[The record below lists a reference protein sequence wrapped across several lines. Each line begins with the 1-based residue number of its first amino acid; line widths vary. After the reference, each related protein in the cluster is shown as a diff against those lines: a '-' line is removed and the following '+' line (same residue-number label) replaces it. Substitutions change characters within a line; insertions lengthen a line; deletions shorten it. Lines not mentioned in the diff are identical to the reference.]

1 MKKLKLWVKHKVE
14 HLLGGSLS
22 EVRQQN
28 NLILGMLKVESQ
40 NDDRHYRDLIDLVT
54 DAKSIR
60 HNRNIKLVTEYPVAH
75 DSLDHTDP
83 LGTINDN
90 TRNYGFYNKCRQL
103 YGEDLSFLDLGCA
116 GGGIVF
122 EFALNG
128 HVSIGLEGSD
138 ISKILARVNWRTIP
152 NNLFCCDIM
161 KEFELFDCTK
171 KVTSR
176 FNVISCWEVLEHIP
190 EDGLETFFVNV
201 KKHSEVGGIFIGSIA
216 TSASSRGHH
225 VTVRDEGWWMDK
237 FSEHS
242 FRMLSGADNGFE
254 YLEFCRP
261 FLEEIDLREHPDLG
275 FHFVAQMKTV

>member
-1 MKKLKLWVKHKVE
+1 MKKLKM
-14 HLLGGSLS
+14 LLRRTIDRLMGGSFSKL
-22 EVRQQN
+22 RNQN
-28 NLILGMLKVESQ
+28 IALAETQ
-40 NDDRHYRDLIDLVT
+40 EQCYRDLVDLVT
-54 DAKSIR
+54 GAKSIR

-103 YGEDLSFLDLGCA
+103 YGEGLSFLDLGCA
-116 GGGIVF
+116 GGGLVF

-138 ISKILARVNWRTIP
+138 ISKTLARVNWRTIP
-152 NNLFCCDIM
+152 DNLFCCDIT
-161 KEFELFDCTK
+161 KKFELLDCTK

-201 KKHSEVGGIFIGSIA
+201 KKHSEVGGIFIGSIS
-216 TSASSRGHH
+216 TSDSDIHH
-225 VTVRDEGWWMDK
+225 VTVYDKTWWVNK
-237 FSEHS
+237 FSEYG
-242 FRMLSGADNGFE
+242 FRILPEAEVNFDFW
-254 YLEFCRP
+254 EFCRP
-261 FLEEIDLREHPDLG
+261 FPKIDLRARPDLG
-275 FHFVAQMKTV
+275 FHFVAQKR